1 MTLVCFLSSESGG
14 GRKQGRSSCYDD
26 SRSDVACRRI
36 FCGTHPLTRRAG
48 AKPQHDHWPAA
59 VCCPVDRGM
68 LSPTEFDRVRAVE
81 CQEERVTIAILE
93 KVHAH
98 HSPKYTPKV
107 RDTTSLVLQNMHA
120 FLLEV
125 FINILL
131 FCASSSQR
139 RFCSLCLQLFK
150 IVAHELKVSIV
161 VKGATE
167 KVA

>member
-1 MTLVCFLSSESGG
+1 MTLVCFLSLESGG

-107 RDTTSLVLQNMHA
+107 RDTTSLVLQNIVHA
-120 FLLEV
+120 CISIRSVYKYFVVLRF
-125 FINILL
+125 FITAQILFPL
-131 FCASSSQR
+131 PPAFQNSRSPSG
-139 RFCSLCLQLFK
+139 
-150 IVAHELKVSIV
+150 IVPAV
-161 VKGATE
+161 GWRQ
-167 KVA
+167 